1 MRIAILTLPL
11 HANYGGILQAYALQ
25 TVLEC
30 MGHEVVVLSKDYIPV
45 RVYSGGRKMVRTAKR
60 SIERYIL
67 RRPVEIYRE
76 ERIIRE
82 LPIMRQFTNRFI
94 QSYINT
100 YPVQSLS
107 AISSNDFDAI
117 VVGSDQIWRPKYIK
131 QLWKEDAPMAFL
143 AFAKDWQ
150 IKRVA
155 YAASFGVDEWE
166 FSESETPE
174 LQKLISRF
182 SAISVREKSGI
193 SLCKKYLHVQT
204 EQVLDPTLLLSRQD
218 YEALIAKQPKSNG
231 DLLVY
236 LLDETLEKTQ
246 LLKRIACERRLTPF
260 SVKARNWSE
269 ASPLEERIQPPV
281 EKWLAGFRD
290 AKFVVTDSF
299 HACVFSI
306 LFGKPFV
313 AIGNVQRGMS
323 RFESLLGDM
332 GLIRNLISSSQE
344 YDAANSYEIP
354 AITYQII
361 ENERQK
367 SMTFLNKLNSND

>member
-11 HANYGGILQAYALQ
+11 HTNYGGILQAYALQ
-25 TVLEC
+25 TVLER
-30 MGHEVVVLSKDYIPV
+30 MGHEIVVLSKNYVPV
-45 RVYSGGRKMVRTAKR
+45 RVFSGWRKMIRTAKR
-60 SIERYIL
+60 NVERYIL
-67 RRPVEIYRE
+67 RRPVEVYRE

-82 LPIMRQFTNRFI
+82 LPIMRQNTNRFV
-94 QSYINT
+94 QSYINI

-107 AISSNDFDAI
+107 TIPPNEFDAI

-131 QLWKEDAPMAFL
+131 QLWQEDARMAFL

-150 IKRVA
+150 IKRMT

-166 FSESETPE
+166 LPERVTPE
-174 LQKLISRF
+174 LQKLLSQF
-182 SAISVREKSGI
+182 FAISVREKSGI
-193 SLCKKYLHVQT
+193 LLCEKYLHVQA

-218 YEALIAKQPKSNG
+218 YETLIAQQPKSDG

-236 LLDETLEKTQ
+236 LLDETSEKTQ
-246 LLKRIACERRLTPF
+246 LVKRIAGERRLTPF

-269 ASPLEERIQPPV
+269 MSSLDERIQPPV

-313 AIGNVQRGMS
+313 VIGNAQRGMS

-344 YDAANSYEIP
+344 YDAANSYEIS
-354 AITYQII
+354 AITYRII
-361 ENERQK
+361 EKERQK
-367 SMTFLNKLNSND
+367 SMAFLNKLNSND